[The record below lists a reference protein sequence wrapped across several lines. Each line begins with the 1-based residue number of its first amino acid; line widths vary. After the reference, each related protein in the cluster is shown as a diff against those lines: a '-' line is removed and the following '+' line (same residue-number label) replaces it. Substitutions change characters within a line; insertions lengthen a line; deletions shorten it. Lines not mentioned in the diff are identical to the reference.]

1 MKSVHK
7 NFLLFI
13 PSDPL
18 KFTFKLQ
25 STIRGLKGKIK
36 IYIISKQEVMWLRKF
51 NCEKKI
57 S

>member
-25 STIRGLKGKIK
+25 STVRGLKGKIK